1 MQFEIWK
8 GFPKSENIIDENGER
23 WAIGAIYPMC
33 IGTYEGK
40 PSKRHV
46 WFVGTKDV

>member
-40 PSKRHV
+40 T
-46 WFVGTKDV
+46 FKDACMVCWNE